1 MDSLW
6 ESIYRNDVYSA
17 RKSVMKVPQ
26 HEPIRYKGL
35 VLLRSTIQ
43 CRHCH
48 LKICTRTNLTKFK
61 YRKKSS

>member
-48 LKICTRTNLTKFK
+48 L
-61 YRKKSS
+61 